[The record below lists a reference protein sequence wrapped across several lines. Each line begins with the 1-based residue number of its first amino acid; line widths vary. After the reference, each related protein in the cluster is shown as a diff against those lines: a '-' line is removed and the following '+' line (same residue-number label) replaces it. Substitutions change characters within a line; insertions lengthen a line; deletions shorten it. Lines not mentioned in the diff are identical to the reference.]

1 MYFDDIAVPH
11 FGLEL
16 MARHPAKKSPV
27 VGVYHAEMATLPVL
41 LGHARHPADGRRMVH
56 DVAPR
61 VPGAEAGDDVIAV
74 RDVGNALRGGGRDVD
89 GLGKPE
95 RRCGQA
101 GGEED

>member
-16 MARHPAKKSPV
+16 M
-27 VGVYHAEMATLPVL
+27 
-41 LGHARHPADGRRMVH
+41 ARHPADGRRMVH

-74 RDVGNALRGGGRDVD
+74 RDLGNALRGGGRDVD